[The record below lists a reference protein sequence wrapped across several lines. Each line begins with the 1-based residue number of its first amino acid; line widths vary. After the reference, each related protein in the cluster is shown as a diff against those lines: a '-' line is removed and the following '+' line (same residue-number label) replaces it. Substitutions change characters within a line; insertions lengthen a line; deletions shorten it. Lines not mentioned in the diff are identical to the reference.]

1 MNLVSFCA
9 LKDRECVMFCVS
21 LLEHADVD
29 VADRAVVE
37 TLEEAGDG
45 LGDGGLEVLDELVRV
60 LVQELVHGLGQLVS
74 LQCHLVLSIY
84 VDNIRVAIQI
94 YTDIWSDYFFG
105 YLIMDGLSAFKLR
118 IKGEDHSQ

>member
-29 VADRAVVE
+29 VADSAVVE

-94 YTDIWSDYFFG
+94 YTDIWSD
-105 YLIMDGLSAFKLR
+105 
-118 IKGEDHSQ
+118 

>member
-9 LKDRECVMFCVS
+9 LKDRECVMFCVC
-21 LLEHADVD
+21 LLEHTDVD
-29 VADRAVVE
+29 VADGAVVE

-94 YTDIWSDYFFG
+94 YTDIW
-105 YLIMDGLSAFKLR
+105 
-118 IKGEDHSQ
+118 

>member
-94 YTDIWSDYFFG
+94 YTDIWS
-105 YLIMDGLSAFKLR
+105 
-118 IKGEDHSQ
+118 E

>member
-45 LGDGGLEVLDELVRV
+45 LGDGGLEVLDELVCV

-74 LQCHLVLSIY
+74 LQCHLVLPIY

-94 YTDIWSDYFFG
+94 YTDIWSD
-105 YLIMDGLSAFKLR
+105 
-118 IKGEDHSQ
+118 